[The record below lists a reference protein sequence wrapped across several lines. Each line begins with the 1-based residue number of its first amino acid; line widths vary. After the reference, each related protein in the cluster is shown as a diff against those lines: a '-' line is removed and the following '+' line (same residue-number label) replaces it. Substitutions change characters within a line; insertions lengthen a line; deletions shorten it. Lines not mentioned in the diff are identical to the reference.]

1 MGYHV
6 VDPEDV
12 EAMSGRSATA
22 LSITEHIGHHGSGTP
37 RSSDRHDAKLG
48 LRLYEAGPGEQIPL
62 RYHYHDEQ
70 IEAFYVIDGCVNFE
84 TPDGTFVVGQ
94 NNFFVV
100 ESGNPHRGY
109 VPEGG
114 EESRVIAIGAP
125 SVNDGHEY
133 DPEERLLEAHPE
145 DQ

>member
-37 RSSDRHDAKLG
+37 RSPDRQAAKLG
-48 LRLYEAGPGEQIPL
+48 LRLYEASPGEQIPL

-70 IEAFYVIDGCVNFE
+70 IEAFYVIEGYVNFE
-84 TPDGTFVVGQ
+84 TPGGTFTVGQ

-100 ESGNPHRGY
+100 EPGNPHRGFIPDDG
-109 VPEGG
+109 VET
-114 EESRVIAIGAP
+114 RIIAVGAP
-125 SVNDGHEY
+125 SVNDGHKY
-133 DPEERLLEAHPE
+133 DPDERRTEGPA
-145 DQ
+145 DR